1 MSSCELCGK
10 EFKFPYLLLRHL
22 NKKNP
27 CVTNKVSVENLE
39 HDKLKHKNNDIEN
52 KNNDVDNKNNDIEN
66 KNNDVDNK
74 NNDVENKKD
83 NQKKFECIRLRSK
96 HSLDGKAK
104 RFKCIKCE
112 RTYVRRKEYS
122 RHILNCTGLKPLQ
135 CPTCKK
141 FFSSKQSKYEH
152 IKNVKCSPEEISE
165 PHKNSVYLLIEREFM
180 ASKQNI
186 FKIGRSVN
194 ISNRTRQYPK
204 GSQLLVVLPCIDSC
218 VSESNLQRVF
228 CEKFIQRRDIGSE
241 YYEGLPNAIIKE
253 FINNV
258 DPHF

>member
-22 NKKNP
+22 NKKYP
-27 CVTNKVSVENLE
+27 CSSNKFSLETYKMDKEISRNDKEVSKN
-39 HDKLKHKNNDIEN
+39 DKETLKSDK
-52 KNNDVDNKNNDIEN
+52 DVK
-66 KNNDVDNK
+66 V
-74 NNDVENKKD
+74 
-83 NQKKFECIRLRSK
+83 KKFECQ
-96 HSLDGKAK
+96 
-104 RFKCIKCE
+104 KCE
-112 RTYVRRKEYS
+112 KKYVRKKEYS
-122 RHILNCTGLKPLQ
+122 RHILNCTGLKSSQ
-135 CPTCKK
+135 CPTCEK
-141 FFSSKQSKYEH
+141 FFSSKQSKYQH
-152 IKNVKCSPEEISE
+152 IKNVKCSPPEDISE

-194 ISNRTRQYPK
+194 VCNRTKRYPK

-218 VSESNLQRVF
+218 VSECNIQKVF
-228 CEKFIQRRDIGSE
+228 SEKFTQRKDIGSE
-241 YYEGLPNAIIKE
+241 YYEGPPNAIIKE

>member
-22 NKKNP
+22 NKKYP
-27 CVTNKVSVENLE
+27 CSSNKFSVENCEKVKKNCLE
-39 HDKLKHKNNDIEN
+39 IKENCQDIKNHCQEI
-52 KNNDVDNKNNDIEN
+52 KR
-66 KNNDVDNK
+66 
-74 NNDVENKKD
+74 
-83 NQKKFECIRLRSK
+83 FECTRCKKVLKSKRSLK
-96 HSLDGKAK
+96 YHSKICNGVNSL
-104 RFKCIKCE
+104 
-112 RTYVRRKEYS
+112 T
-122 RHILNCTGLKPLQ
+122 
-135 CPTCKK
+135 CPTCLKV
-141 FFSSKQSKYEH
+141 FSSCPSKNQH
-152 IKNVKCSPEEISE
+152 IKNVKCTPPEDISE

-194 ISNRTRQYPK
+194 VCNRTKRYPK

-218 VSESNLQRVF
+218 VSECNIQKVF
-228 CEKFIQRRDIGSE
+228 SEKFIQRKDIGSE
-241 YYEGLPNAIIKE
+241 YYEGPPNAIIKE